1 MSKCVIISAID
12 HVNRRTKTVVK
23 GDATSST
30 LTSFT
35 TKQEAMTANG
45 SQHTYGH
52 RGARWELFISTSV
65 PGVCVG
71 GKLDR
76 VCRWLLTKPP
86 SALVTC
92 GADQRDEAT
101 AVSCLFGCV
110 FWTCRRQESDWW
122 GASQRP
128 DELRRKSNDHTS
140 HEVTIISSNFI
151 NAIHAS
157 RPPNAFNMFSIMIVS
172 QLKSQL
178 QKQ

>member
-76 VCRWLLTKPP
+76 ACRWLLTKPP

-101 AVSCLFGCV
+101 AAMWRHSEAQRCLACSDVSFGRV
-110 FWTCRRQESDWW
+110 RDRR
-122 GASQRP
+122 AT
-128 DELRRKSNDHTS
+128 DEVHLRDPTS
-140 HEVTIISSNFI
+140 SAARVMTTS
-151 NAIHAS
+151 AAKW
-157 RPPNAFNMFSIMIVS
+157 
-172 QLKSQL
+172 Q
-178 QKQ
+178 

>member
-1 MSKCVIISAID
+1 MSKCLIISAID

-45 SQHTYGH
+45 SQHSYGH

-92 GADQRDEAT
+92 GADQQRET
-101 AVSCLFGCV
+101 
-110 FWTCRRQESDWW
+110 RRQRQCDAPLKLSGALPVRMCLVDVPGTGERPMRCISETWW
-122 GASQRP
+122 VLPQ
-128 DELRRKSNDHTS
+128 E
-140 HEVTIISSNFI
+140 
-151 NAIHAS
+151 
-157 RPPNAFNMFSIMIVS
+157 
-172 QLKSQL
+172 
-178 QKQ
+178 